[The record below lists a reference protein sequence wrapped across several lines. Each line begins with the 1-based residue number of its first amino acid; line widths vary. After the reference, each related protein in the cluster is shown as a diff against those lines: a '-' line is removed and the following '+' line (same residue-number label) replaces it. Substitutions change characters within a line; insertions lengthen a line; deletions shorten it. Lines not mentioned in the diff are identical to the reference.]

1 MPSSIHLLF
10 QDARNHLIGFL
21 GLSTTPAVGPQ
32 NCQFQQHLVSSE
44 RHALRSCS
52 GPSWRAANL
61 LHQTDL
67 RVQVSGGTVSRI
79 PWSYGFWNF
88 ESLSSHWAREIHC
101 IDIMVEEKSGA
112 RRTFSGSLWAHAH
125 ALGHGATSG
134 FGKHPRTQLSS
145 SLVLKDYPVK
155 FLD

>member
-44 RHALRSCS
+44 RHALRSCWGVPAGVQPTFCIKLTS
-52 GPSWRAANL
+52 GCKS
-61 LHQTDL
+61 
-67 RVQVSGGTVSRI
+67 QVELSAVS
-79 PWSYGFWNF
+79 PGPMGFGIF
-88 ESLSSHWAREIHC
+88 KVFQAI
-101 IDIMVEEKSGA
+101 GP
-112 RRTFSGSLWAHAH
+112 RRSFSGSLWAHAH
-125 ALGHGATSG
+125 ALGHGARSG